1 MTGVASPST
10 PSAADLFRKKQTNAA
25 NAVESAQKDLATA
38 QDTLLV
44 EQTALEAVKLAQ
56 TDATS
61 RRDVLK
67 NDIDALRTTE
77 QEKTKAVSDKQA
89 ELDGLTALNKAK
101 NTELT
106 DISTQIDANN
116 VALLEAQ
123 RQLNEFKVP
132 DSNDA
137 EVNAADAKKKQL
149 LNTLKEKNKAVIAAT
164 EALEKLQEVIPSTG
178 DKNKKKRNKLNK
190 QKAEAKKNLDNV
202 TTEQSNAQKAVDQ
215 HKDIKSNEFE
225 IQIASARQKKLQE
238 TVENLTNE
246 KDSLSTRKIALETE
260 RRDGQDSIASATN
273 ALTVLKT
280 DAEKAQEE
288 MSNTEKALPVAE
300 KTVTDLATP
309 VSEAQEKVD
318 KAQQK
323 VDQLLVL
330 HQEAKDALVKINDE
344 ATITPTPVG
353 KTAPVPELA
362 AFEKAFKE
370 QKITGLSDVDASK
383 MTVSEQAG
391 AYIVHRTS
399 DKNVSEKYI
408 EVKRTTGVVIGYMKD
423 NAKDQSA
430 EIQAMAENMVRAY
443 IASGKSPDVPMIVKG
458 ENHALNDA
466 IKQVAA
472 AAGYN
477 NVRTPEMKITTIQSE
492 PDPALVNSPAFPP
505 T

>member
-10 PSAADLFRKKQTNAA
+10 PSAADLFRKKQTNAT

-61 RRDVLK
+61 KRDVLK

-89 ELDGLTALNKAK
+89 ELDGHVANQQAK
-101 NTELT
+101 SAELSQV
-106 DISTQIDANN
+106 STQLEATEAD
-116 VALLEAQ
+116 LSEAQ
-123 RQLNEFKVP
+123 RQFDEFKVP

-137 EVNAADAKKKQL
+137 EVTAANEKKEQL
-149 LNTLKEKNKAVIAAT
+149 QNTLKEKNQAVIAAG
-164 EALEKLQEVIPSTG
+164 EALEKLQEVIPPAG
-178 DKNKKKRNKLNK
+178 EKNKKKRNKLNK
-190 QKAEAKKNLDNV
+190 QKANAQKKLEQA
-202 TTEQSNAQKAVDQ
+202 TTEESNAQKAVAE
-215 HKDIKSNEFE
+215 HKDIKLNGFE
-225 IQIASARQKKLQE
+225 IQIASDRQKKLKE
-238 TVENLTNE
+238 TVKNLTDK
-246 KDSLSTRKIALETE
+246 KDSLSTRRTVLETE
-260 RRDGQDSIASATN
+260 LRDAQDSITNATN

-280 DAEKAQEE
+280 DAEKVQEE
-288 MSNTEKALPVAE
+288 LSNAEKALPVAE

-318 KAQQK
+318 EAQQK